1 MKKIH
6 VLLFGAITLSN
17 FLGAQDLEPGF
28 YPPDGSVLNEDGSQV
43 ILPPAYL
50 DEMYNETISFYA
62 SEFITLDIAGDPF
75 DLPFVS
81 ATITGVSAPSG
92 MDYDCN
98 TEGCIFLPNSTGEV
112 TLFGTPDLLGNFNLS
127 LTAEVTVNTS
137 PLGLPIDITFN
148 IPYDG
153 TNALL
158 NLALGDDYS
167 PINSFV
173 PEFLLNV
180 NPEIN
185 TVVDVIVNSPDHTTL
200 ETAVLAADLAGTLSG
215 DGPFTV
221 FAPTDAAFELIPADV
236 MTSLLMDPMGSL
248 TYVLT
253 HHVHS
258 GNVLST
264 DLSDGMMVP
273 TVAGTELTVSI
284 SDLGVFIDGASV
296 TEADI
301 VADNGV
307 IHVIDAVMVPA
318 DLDIEESLLSID
330 ESEYLYSV
338 DILGK
343 RVAEDTRGMVIFDMY
358 SSGKVIKR
366 FKF

>member
-1 MKKIH
+1 MKKIY
-6 VLLFGAITLSN
+6 VLLLFAITLIN
-17 FLGAQDLEPGF
+17 ILDAQDLEPGF
-28 YPPDGSVLNEDGSQV
+28 YPPDGSIINEDGSEV

-50 DEMYNETISFYA
+50 DEMYSETISFYA
-62 SEFITLDIAGDPF
+62 SDFITLDIAGEPI

-92 MDYDCN
+92 MNYDCN
-98 TEGCIFLPNSTGEV
+98 SEGCIFLPNSPGEV
-112 TLFGTPDLLGNFNLS
+112 TLYGTPDVLGNYNLS
-127 LTAEVTVNTS
+127 LTAEVTVNTT
-137 PLGLPIDITFN
+137 PLGLPTDIIFN

-153 TNALL
+153 TNPLL
-158 NLALGDDYS
+158 NLALNGDYS

-180 NPEIN
+180 YQES
-185 TVVDVIVNSPDHTTL
+185 VVDVIVNSPDHTTL
-200 ETAVLAADLAGTLSG
+200 ETAVLAAGLAETLSG
-215 DGPFTV
+215 NGPFTV

-236 MTSLLMDPMGSL
+236 MSSLLMDPMGSL

-273 TVAGTELTVSI
+273 TLAGTNLTVAI
-284 SDLGVFIDGASV
+284 SDLGVFIDGANVSV
-296 TEADI
+296 ADI
-301 VADNGV
+301 QSDNGV
-307 IHVIDAVMVPA
+307 VHVIDAVMVPS
-318 DLDIEESLLSID
+318 DLDIADSFLSID
-330 ESEYLYSV
+330 NSEYLYSIDV
-338 DILGK
+338 LGK
-343 RVAEDTRGMVIFDMY
+343 RVGEDATGIIIFDLY
-358 SSGKVIKR
+358 SSGRVIKR